1 MRSIDAP
8 SPSFG
13 DGGALGMAFPRGE
26 LPKAGSMLGS
36 VVVFDYPAVMSSN
49 AQASP
54 SANLRDA
61 ESSAGLFRQVY
72 GDLRRIAGRLMRHER
87 SDHTLSATALVNE
100 AFIRIVASGQ
110 QRSCTDDRRLRQMA
124 VRSMRNIL
132 IDHARRKMAAKRSGD
147 RKHLPLEAIA
157 CPTAERTESLLEF
170 DDLVTV
176 LAVEDPLAAEFAKL
190 RVYGGESVLGAGRT
204 LGLSRW
210 DSYQLWEF
218 ISAWFRANADV
229 PQETSHRSPLAED
242 PSSD

>member
-1 MRSIDAP
+1 
-8 SPSFG
+8 
-13 DGGALGMAFPRGE
+13 
-26 LPKAGSMLGS
+26 MLGS
-36 VVVFDYPAVMSSN
+36 VVVLGYTAVMSSN

-54 SANLRDA
+54 SANLRDL
-61 ESSAGLFRQVY
+61 ESSAGLFWQVY

-110 QRSCTDDRRLRQMA
+110 QRTCTDDRRLRQMA

-132 IDHARRKMAAKRSGD
+132 IDHARRKTAAKRSGD
-147 RKHLPLEAIA
+147 RKHLPLETIA
-157 CPTAERTESLLEF
+157 CPTAERSESLLEF

-210 DSYQLWEF
+210 ESYQMWEF
-218 ISAWFRANADV
+218 ITAWFRANADV
-229 PQETSHRSPLAED
+229 TPEAGNRATDAERA
-242 PSSD
+242 SSD